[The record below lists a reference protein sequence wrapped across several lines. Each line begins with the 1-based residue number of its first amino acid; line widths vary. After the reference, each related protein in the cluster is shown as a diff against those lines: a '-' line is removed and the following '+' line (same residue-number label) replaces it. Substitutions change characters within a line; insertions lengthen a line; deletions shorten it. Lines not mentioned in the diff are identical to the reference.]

1 MTCDGESASPPL
13 QSQGAP
19 AGTKSFAIS
28 LWHTAPDQ
36 EKSYWL
42 IYNIPATANH
52 LVKNDKTTRNV
63 GLNDKKRASYD
74 PMCSKGPGAK
84 TYHISVSACYK
95 YKSDKH
101 KYKSDRYKYKSDRDK
116 YKRRLNKYKYDKRI
130 YKYGTYLY
138 DYGIHI
144 CNCDNNKYK

>member
-1 MTCDGESASPPL
+1 MVVVQQLPL
-13 QSQGAP
+13 LYAARFP
-19 AGTKSFAIS
+19 CY
-28 LWHTAPDQ
+28 TAHVFQ
-36 EKSYWL
+36 
-42 IYNIPATANH
+42 
-52 LVKNDKTTRNV
+52 
-63 GLNDKKRASYD
+63 
-74 PMCSKGPGAK
+74 